1 MNMDGK
7 FWRGLGALVLLLMV
21 CIPAAVQ
28 AQDKVTTVH
37 GDVYTT
43 KVRQITKDQIVF
55 DQVHTGYNII
65 DKLPRGFISSIAFA
79 DGAEIKFAPG
89 GELIRD
95 GLLQAPTMKAKTDGI
110 YAESFFKLTE
120 DETVALIGS
129 EKYNLFYK
137 PALTRTKVSIS
148 QLITGGLLF
157 ASGVLWDNKE
167 VVYRDQKGGVLFSH
181 MWLHGQYQLQNPTN
195 YKYFKG
201 DINPYL
207 VGAEILGVTTIVSGI
222 VNLIGSNTDLTSVLR
237 PDIKLPSMSEEKVK
251 LWSGVGMMAL
261 GTGAI
266 AGGIADMA
274 SKSHWYWDLW
284 EEGYSTY
291 RHNIKE
297 GEPPVAGPILALA
310 GSVLVNIGLTEF
322 FTSCKTIKGGATV
335 RTGIAPGGYAMI
347 VSF

>member
-1 MNMDGK
+1 MSMNMDGK
-7 FWRGLGALVLLLMV
+7 FWRGLGALVILLMV

-167 VVYRDQKGGVLFSH
+167 VVYRDQKGGILFSH
-181 MWLHGQYQLQNPTN
+181 MWFHGQYQL
-195 YKYFKG
+195 
-201 DINPYL
+201 
-207 VGAEILGVTTIVSGI
+207 
-222 VNLIGSNTDLTSVLR
+222 R
-237 PDIKLPSMSEEKVK
+237 
-251 LWSGVGMMAL
+251 
-261 GTGAI
+261 
-266 AGGIADMA
+266 
-274 SKSHWYWDLW
+274 
-284 EEGYSTY
+284 
-291 RHNIKE
+291 
-297 GEPPVAGPILALA
+297 
-310 GSVLVNIGLTEF
+310 
-322 FTSCKTIKGGATV
+322 
-335 RTGIAPGGYAMI
+335 
-347 VSF
+347 